1 VTRFKGVGSAVTAA
15 KISVA
20 ELETLVKCSVVLDVL
35 PLEVADDI
43 LSAFVDEAKRLRQGK
58 GQFIYD
64 KQIAHER
71 LSTGFNVPDTLA
83 PAWCVVLFCFSVD
96 FAYGSVGAR
105 W

>member
-1 VTRFKGVGSAVTAA
+1 MTAA

-58 GQFIYD
+58 GNPCFEPSILRAKLLAAGRWPRAAGRWPRARSRGVIY
-64 KQIAHER
+64 
-71 LSTGFNVPDTLA
+71 SSY
-83 PAWCVVLFCFSVD
+83 C
-96 FAYGSVGAR
+96 
-105 W
+105 